1 MLANNVIQLKKDAP
15 QPETTENRL
24 PQRFPELSLV
34 QKLDEQYQKHA
45 AKKQQLCA
53 KSQNLALG
61 ILQKKSI
68 QHRLFDR
75 LLVENVPAKPVAMAL
90 VLVAQQLQPEATV
103 SAANINK
110 MIENAAKDSEISAK
124 WWSERFPLLLD
135 ELGFTCKKNE
145 TVRAFAS
152 IKQLTLIRS
161 DAAKLIDRTGY
172 ACACLIDSTAS
183 KIVERSAYVE
193 KQGDKVIYH
202 QRPEQTAEGKAA
214 RRRVDQEAYLAKQQE
229 KLNAVANSETTK
241 AAGQWETYKMPALI
255 VALVVLSLV
264 ALAEF
269 QSSKELKT
277 QNNQSMSF
285 DPNIIAEGG
294 GY

>member
-15 QPETTENRL
+15 QPETTGNGL

-34 QKLDEQYQKHA
+34 EKLDNQYKKHA
-45 AKKQQLCA
+45 AKKAQLCTKA
-53 KSQNLALG
+53 QGLALG
-61 ILQKKSI
+61 ILQKRAV
-68 QHRLFDR
+68 QQLLFDR
-75 LLVENVPAKPVAMAL
+75 LLAENVDAKPVAMAL
-90 VLVAQQLQPEATV
+90 VLVAQHMQPEATV
-103 SAANINK
+103 SAASINK
-110 MIENAAKDSEISAK
+110 MIENITRDSQISSK

-145 TVRAFAS
+145 TLRAFAS

-161 DAAKLIDRTGY
+161 DVAKVIDRTGY

-183 KIVERSAYVE
+183 KIVERSAYIE
-193 KQGDKVIYH
+193 KVNGNVIYH
-202 QRPEQTAEGKAA
+202 PRPEQTAEGKAA
-214 RRRVDQEAYLAKQQE
+214 RRRVDQEAYLAKQQARLE
-229 KLNAVANSETTK
+229 ASASSPVTNAS
-241 AAGQWETYKMPALI
+241 GQWQTYKMPI
-255 VALVVLSLV
+255 VIIAAVVLALV

-269 QSSKELKT
+269 QSSKELKP

-285 DPNIIAEGG
+285 DPEIIAEGG